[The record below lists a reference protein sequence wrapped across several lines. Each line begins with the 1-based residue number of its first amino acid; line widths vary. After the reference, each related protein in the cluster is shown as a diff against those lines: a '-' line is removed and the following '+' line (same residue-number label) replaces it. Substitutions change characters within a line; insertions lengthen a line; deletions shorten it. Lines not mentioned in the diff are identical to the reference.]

1 MNRILKFLDKLEDGV
16 RMRLSHRSIVYAF
29 VGGISF
35 VLFWRGVWH
44 TADILMGKGGIW
56 YYIFYEPNSLVW
68 TAVVLLFTGL
78 FVSLLI
84 GDRIILSG
92 LKQEKDIERMTEKDI
107 VREESEIESL
117 TTKIK
122 RIQKE
127 LEDIKNSIPEN
138 K

>member
-1 MNRILKFLDKLEDGV
+1 MNRVIKYLDKLEDGV

-29 VGGISF
+29 IGGIAF

-44 TADILMGKGGIW
+44 TADILMGQGGIW

-68 TAVVLLFTGL
+68 TTVVLLFTGL

-92 LKQEKDIERMTEKDI
+92 LKQEKQMEAKEEREI
-107 VREESEIESL
+107 QAEETEIEGLSARIA
-117 TTKIK
+117 KI
-122 RIQKE
+122 QTE
-127 LEDIKNSIPEN
+127 LEDIKNAIPE